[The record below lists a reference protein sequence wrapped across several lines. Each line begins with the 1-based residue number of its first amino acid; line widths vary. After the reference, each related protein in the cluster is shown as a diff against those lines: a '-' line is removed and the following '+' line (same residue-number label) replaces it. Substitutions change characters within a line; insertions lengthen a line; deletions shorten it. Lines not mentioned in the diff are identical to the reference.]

1 VSAPRPT
8 ELAQLA
14 GAGLEVTE
22 SPPGSGLPDGLALAR
37 PRSEEEVSVLM
48 RLATQHG
55 WAVTVRG
62 QGTKSAWGPD
72 VERCDLVLD
81 TTGLNQL
88 VEHEPGDLICVAGAG
103 MRLSELQ
110 ELTSRAHGY
119 RQRLMLDPP
128 GSDAATLG
136 GLVATRAAGPLRTR
150 YGTMRDLLL
159 GARFVL
165 ADGTIA
171 KTGGKVVK
179 NVAGYDLDKL
189 LVGSLGTLAVVVEVA
204 LRLHPQA
211 EARESVLLEGV
222 DSATAAKFLIALRAA
237 PAVPSVAEALW
248 PEGAV
253 LVQIDGTRDGAIRQA
268 ELVAE
273 LDPRARVLDLAEASY
288 WEEVLR
294 NRPWDRPGVVLGVSV
309 PLSATRA
316 VLDLVADTA
325 IQEHA
330 VALSLRGTIGCGELR
345 VAASSDKVEGV
356 RREVERLGGQVEVH
370 RAEPELRG
378 LGSRP
383 RDPLAGELMA
393 AVKQALDPGHI
404 LAPGRLE
411 GLYQTAASPIAGA
424 AGG

>member
-1 VSAPRPT
+1 MSA
-8 ELAQLA
+8 
-14 GAGLEVTE
+14 V
-22 SPPGSGLPDGLALAR
+22 
-37 PRSEEEVSVLM
+37 M
-48 RLATQHG
+48 RLATERD

-62 QGTKSAWGPD
+62 QGTKGGWGPA
-72 VERCDLVLD
+72 VERCDLVLA
-81 TTGLNQL
+81 TTALDHL

-103 MRLSELQ
+103 MRLSELRDHISQ
-110 ELTSRAHGY
+110 APGY

-128 GSDAATLG
+128 SVDAATLG

-165 ADGTIA
+165 ADGTVA

-211 EARESVLLEGV
+211 EARQSVLLEGA
-222 DSATAAKFLIALRAA
+222 DSVAASGFLAALRRA

-253 LVQIDGTRDGAIRQA
+253 LVQIDSTAEGAMRQA
-268 ELVAE
+268 ELVAS
-273 LDPRARVLDLAEASY
+273 LDPRARVLGAVEASH

-294 NRPWDRPGVVLGVSV
+294 TRPWDQPGAVLGVSI
-309 PLSATRA
+309 PLRATQA
-316 VLDLVADTA
+316 LLDLATEQVRGGRPG
-325 IQEHA
+325 
-330 VALSLRGTIGCGELR
+330 ALSLRGTIGSGEMR
-345 VAASSDKVEGV
+345 VEAEADQLEAVRRRVEG
-356 RREVERLGGQVEVH
+356 LGGHVEVH
-370 RAEPELRG
+370 RADSELRH

-383 RDPLAGELMA
+383 SDEVAGELMG
-393 AVKQALDPGHI
+393 AVKQALDPGRV
-404 LAPGRLE
+404 LAPGRIE
-411 GLYQTAASPIAGA
+411 RLYELSRGSLAGA
-424 AGG
+424 ADA